1 MELKQE
7 LQKSLEHLKNEFAKL
22 QVGRANPA
30 IIESVTVDAY
40 GSIQPLKNLANV
52 GVLDAQTLSI
62 QPWDKSL
69 LRAIGKGITDSGIG
83 LNPQDNGETIMI
95 KIPPLTTERR
105 AELAKVA
112 KRLAEEAKVA
122 IRSIRQDAIKHLEID
137 KDTMSED
144 ALKSGKEDI
153 QKSIDEAIKV
163 IDELT
168 KTKEADIM
176 KI

>member
-1 MELKQE
+1 
-7 LQKSLEHLKNEFAKL
+7 
-22 QVGRANPA
+22 
-30 IIESVTVDAY
+30 
-40 GSIQPLKNLANV
+40 
-52 GVLDAQTLSI
+52 
-62 QPWDKSL
+62 
-69 LRAIGKGITDSGIG
+69 
-83 LNPQDNGETIMI
+83 MI

>member
-1 MELKQE
+1 
-7 LQKSLEHLKNEFAKL
+7 
-22 QVGRANPA
+22 
-30 IIESVTVDAY
+30 
-40 GSIQPLKNLANV
+40 
-52 GVLDAQTLSI
+52 
-62 QPWDKSL
+62 
-69 LRAIGKGITDSGIG
+69 
-83 LNPQDNGETIMI
+83 MI

-153 QKSIDEAIKV
+153 QKSIDETIKS

>member
-1 MELKQE
+1 
-7 LQKSLEHLKNEFAKL
+7 
-22 QVGRANPA
+22 
-30 IIESVTVDAY
+30 
-40 GSIQPLKNLANV
+40 
-52 GVLDAQTLSI
+52 
-62 QPWDKSL
+62 
-69 LRAIGKGITDSGIG
+69 
-83 LNPQDNGETIMI
+83 MI

-153 QKSIDEAIKV
+153 QKTIDETIKT

>member
-1 MELKQE
+1 
-7 LQKSLEHLKNEFAKL
+7 
-22 QVGRANPA
+22 
-30 IIESVTVDAY
+30 
-40 GSIQPLKNLANV
+40 
-52 GVLDAQTLSI
+52 
-62 QPWDKSL
+62 
-69 LRAIGKGITDSGIG
+69 
-83 LNPQDNGETIMI
+83 MI

-137 KDTMSED
+137 KDAMSED

-163 IDELT
+163 IDDLT